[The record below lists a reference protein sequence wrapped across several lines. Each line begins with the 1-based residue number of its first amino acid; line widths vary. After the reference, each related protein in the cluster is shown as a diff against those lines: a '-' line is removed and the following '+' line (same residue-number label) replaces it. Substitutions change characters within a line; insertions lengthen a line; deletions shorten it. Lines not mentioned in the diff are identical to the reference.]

1 MVQIK
6 TVETTASEM
15 EIIFDKFT
23 FLHGAKDTIY
33 VWVRNMGENDIY
45 MSDRSGIV
53 AGADDVVFLGAGS
66 VGLVTTATD
75 NKIYV
80 LGASTLECHAQ
91 FFAECPFRGVGGGGS
106 TGVHILGTTTTPLS
120 DGATTN
126 PITVYGQPVTAKN
139 GDIAIYSHQEFIFDG
154 AHWSEFGDMSGLGD
168 LAYKDS
174 ATGSFTPQGT
184 ISATTFTGT
193 AASLSVSGTPTG
205 SVSVTPTNVSIPNV
219 TSVGTLPVYSY
230 DAGTENLTITPGTLP
245 TLGTDIS
252 AMASATASFTG
263 SSMTSTGNY
272 TPEGSVS
279 TPTFAGTAGTV
290 TVS

>member
-15 EIIFDKFT
+15 EIAFDKFN
-23 FLHGAKDTIY
+23 LRGAKDMIY
-33 VWVRNMGENDIY
+33 VWVRNLGDGDIY
-45 MSDRSGIV
+45 MADK
-53 AGADDVVFLGAGS
+53 AGVTAEADDVILLSAGS
-66 VGLVTTATD
+66 IGLVTTVLD
-75 NKIYV
+75 HKIFV
-80 LGASTLECHAQ
+80 KGESKIEAHAQ
-91 FFAECPFRGVGGGGS
+91 FFAECPFRGVGSGGS

-126 PITVYGQPVTAKN
+126 PITVYGQSVTAKN

-154 AHWSEFGDMSGLGD
+154 THWSEFGDMSGLGD

-184 ISATTFTGT
+184 ISAPTFTGT
-193 AASLSVSGTPTG
+193 TASLSVSGTPTG
-205 SVSVTPTNVSIPNV
+205 SVSITPTNVSVPNV

-230 DAGTENLTITPGTLP
+230 DAGTENLIITPGTLP

-272 TPEGSVS
+272 TPEGSIS
-279 TPTFAGTAGTV
+279 TPTFAGAAGTV